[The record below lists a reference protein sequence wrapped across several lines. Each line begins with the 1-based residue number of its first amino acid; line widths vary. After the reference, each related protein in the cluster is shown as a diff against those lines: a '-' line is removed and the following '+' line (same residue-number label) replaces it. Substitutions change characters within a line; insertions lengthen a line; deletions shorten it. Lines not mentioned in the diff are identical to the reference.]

1 MTERDRT
8 IILRGAGPMD
18 FIFEHD
24 ALGMFNVTRANE
36 IVAAARKMRVRDQP
50 TWVYPVRLSFSA
62 DFIGYLGRC
71 IDPDRFARLRDD
83 QLARP
88 GIGVM
93 TPMETMLLLDG
104 HHRALRRVMRGRDSY
119 YVIVLPVA
127 YYAAL
132 QVSVT
137 VTEGGNA

>member
-8 IILRGAGPMD
+8 IILRGAGPTD

-24 ALGMFNVTRANE
+24 TLGMFNVTRANE
-36 IVAAARKMRVRDQP
+36 IVVAARKMPVRDQP
-50 TWVYPVRLSFSA
+50 KWAFPVRLPFNS

-71 IDPDRFARLRDD
+71 VDPDRLERVRDSRLGV
-83 QLARP
+83 P

-132 QVSVT
+132 RVSVT
-137 VTEGGNA
+137 VTFEGNA